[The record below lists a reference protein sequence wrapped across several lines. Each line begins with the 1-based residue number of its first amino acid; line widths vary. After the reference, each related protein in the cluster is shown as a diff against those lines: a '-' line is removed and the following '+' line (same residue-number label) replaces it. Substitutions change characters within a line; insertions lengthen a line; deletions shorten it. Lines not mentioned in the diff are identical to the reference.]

1 MAAGGLGRRHFAPTV
16 GARRVALVRCYAS
29 RREAESGQ
37 AAFTWKRLSEQ
48 RRLWLCWE
56 GEPMAQQRQ
65 VLHGVCETV
74 GWRHRRLG
82 MQTFKHLRLLVHRCA
97 HRFASPLAAA
107 A

>member
-1 MAAGGLGRRHFAPTV
+1 
-16 GARRVALVRCYAS
+16 
-29 RREAESGQ
+29 
-37 AAFTWKRLSEQ
+37 
-48 RRLWLCWE
+48 
-56 GEPMAQQRQ
+56 MAQQRQ

-107 A
+107 AVAAAIAADVAFRPLPFQHRLWMCRPKEWVVQQSDMLHRVCAWEWGRLRRDFPL